1 LHKHQKQQHQL
12 IKRRPKTKT
21 MAPMATDV
29 GSTGRDAESI
39 PLNLDS
45 NNLSADSLNL
55 KDEHGM
61 QTSPCEKDTHTSDD

>member
-1 LHKHQKQQHQL
+1 
-12 IKRRPKTKT
+12 
-21 MAPMATDV
+21 MATDV